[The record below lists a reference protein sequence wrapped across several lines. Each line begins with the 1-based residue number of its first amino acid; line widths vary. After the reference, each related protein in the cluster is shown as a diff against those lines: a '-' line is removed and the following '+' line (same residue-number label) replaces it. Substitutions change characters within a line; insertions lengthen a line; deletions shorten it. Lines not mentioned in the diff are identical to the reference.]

1 MIEVVGKPFTSLS
14 FLLPT
19 DTRALRGSFM
29 TLNSLPLSYCT
40 NVHPG
45 LTVAEILQKL
55 DEFTIP
61 IQRQLGAPLAA
72 GLWLAE
78 PVIQEILSTPAGHL
92 RFAEEIH
99 KRDLTCYTLNAFP
112 YGNFHSDRVKE
123 KCVFTRLVR
132 TGTAGIHER
141 LCPGAF
147 RIVTGRYGRQYFH
160 GSLRIQTV

>member
-1 MIEVVGKPFTSLS
+1 
-14 FLLPT
+14 
-19 DTRALRGSFM
+19 M

-61 IQRQLGAPLAA
+61 IQQQLGAPLAA

-78 PVIQEILSTPAGHL
+78 PVIKEILATPDGHI

-99 KRDLTCYTLNAFP
+99 KRNLTCYTLNAFP
-112 YGNFHSDRVKE
+112 FGNFHSDRVKE
-123 KCVFTRLVR
+123 NVYLPDWSDRKGWNTRKVV
-132 TGTAGIHER
+132 HEFLPHCCLKIR
-141 LCPGAF
+141 KA
-147 RIVTGRYGRQYFH
+147 V
-160 GSLRIQTV
+160 SLRYRWDSNNLNMPLISAKRALNN